1 MKRLHDKYGRGS
13 AAVNGA
19 EFVDLEPGDTFS
31 GLETR
36 LRASKDCV
44 YKNATLR
51 VSASVGSM
59 RNANELA
66 KHLGRGEDEEAHKFA
81 AKNVGALFARAGVGI
96 RHLDKKAVIGAR
108 WIVTYVRVFSW
119 FVFAGK
125 RKLATITLKENKG
138 LNNFYSVEA
147 VEINEDADSERTPHG
162 AMPEDLNSAP
172 FQNLASQ
179 LASRIAYYVGDVNRT
194 RPAFLARSEAF
205 RVETAAELI
214 MGMADS
220 FGGKDDGKELSDLL
234 TIVIPVKNE
243 EKNLPACLENVR
255 EFRHVVVVDSGSTDR
270 TKEIFD
276 GLRSNV
282 SRPKVGWD
290 WLDFKWNGKFPKKR
304 NWALR
309 NYKFKTP
316 WALFLDADERVTE
329 AWKKEAEEVL
339 SAPRGERSKIA
350 EDRASGTVGTDR
362 YDVIKCYYDNW
373 FMGKMLRHGDC
384 MQKTAMVRVGA
395 AEYEKI
401 DEDHWSSL
409 DMEIH
414 EHLQSKVSGDKS
426 QVSGREGEIRA
437 RLEHHDKRSFESHV
451 AKHREYAKWE
461 VNRYRQLMAHPERWE
476 ALTPRQKVKYRN
488 LTKWWLAPA
497 YFAVCYIRK
506 LGFLD
511 GYAGLRFALFKA
523 WYFSLIRKQLRDEQC
538 S

>member
-1 MKRLHDKYGRGS
+1 MKRQHDKYGRGS
-13 AAVNGA
+13 AAANGA

-31 GLETR
+31 GLEAK
-36 LRASKDCV
+36 LRALKDCV
-44 YKNATLR
+44 YKNALLG

-66 KHLGRGEDEEAHKFA
+66 KHLGKDEEEEAHKFA
-81 AKNVGALFARAGVGI
+81 AKNVGALFAHASVGI
-96 RHLDKKAVIGAR
+96 RHLDKKAVTGAR

-125 RKLATITLKENKG
+125 RKLATITLKEKENKG
-138 LNNFYSVEA
+138 PNNFYSVEA
-147 VEINEDADSERTPHG
+147 VEINEDADPERTPRG
-162 AMPEDLNSAP
+162 AMPKDLNSAP

-179 LASRIAYYVGDVNRT
+179 LASRIAYYVGDVNQT
-194 RPAFLARSEAF
+194 KPTFLVRSEVFSA
-205 RVETAAELI
+205 ETAAELI

-220 FGGKDDGKELSDLL
+220 LRSKYDGKELSDLL

-255 EFRHVVVVDSGSTDR
+255 EFKHVVLVDSGSEDR
-270 TKEIFD
+270 TLAIAEQF
-276 GLRSNV
+276 GREV
-282 SRPKVGWD
+282 VQFR
-290 WLDFKWNGKFPKKR
+290 WNGKFPKKR
-304 NWALR
+304 NWVLR

-329 AWKKEAEEVL
+329 AWKREAEALLCSPE
-339 SAPRGERSKIA
+339 ADK
-350 EDRASGTVGTDR
+350 
-362 YDVIKCYYDNW
+362 YDVIKCSYDNW
-373 FMGKMLRHGDC
+373 FMGRMLRHGDL

-401 DEDHWSSL
+401 DEDNWSSL

-414 EHLQSKVSGDKS
+414 EHLQPRRKNA
-426 QVSGREGEIRA
+426 EGEIRA
-437 RLEHHDKRSFESHV
+437 RMEHHDRRSFESHV

-461 VNRYRQLMAHPERWE
+461 VNRYRQLMAHPERWD
-476 ALTPRQKVKYRN
+476 ALTSRQKVKYRN

-523 WYFSLIRKQLRDEQC
+523 WYFALVRREVGRCDGEMRGKVL
-538 S
+538 